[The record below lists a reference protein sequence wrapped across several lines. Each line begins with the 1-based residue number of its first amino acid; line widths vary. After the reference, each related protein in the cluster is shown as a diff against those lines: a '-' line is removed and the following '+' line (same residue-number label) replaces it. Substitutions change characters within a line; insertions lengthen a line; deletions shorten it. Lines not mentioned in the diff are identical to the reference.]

1 VSDRGCTV
9 SGVSGLPD
17 LRDFVRADLAAQEA
31 TVLVRG
37 GPDSAEKLAI
47 HALRV
52 RRAFVL
58 DGQPV
63 LGVSVFAALDDIG
76 QASLDGIL
84 SGKLA
89 TYRLVHFV
97 LIGDLLAAGFTV
109 LPTFGR
115 PHMTVVLSGLDRV
128 EPLLAAFGSAHTNPH
143 YGEMVRRRR
152 G

>member
-1 VSDRGCTV
+1 
-9 SGVSGLPD
+9 
-17 LRDFVRADLAAQEA
+17 VRPNPAAAET
-31 TVLVRG
+31 TVLLRG
-37 GPDSAEKLAI
+37 GPDSAGKLAV
-47 HALRV
+47 HAQRL

-58 DGQPV
+58 DGTPV

-76 QASLDGIL
+76 YASQDGIL

-89 TYRLVHFV
+89 TYRLVHHV
-97 LIGDLLAAGFTV
+97 LVRDLLAAGFTV

-115 PHMTVVLSGLDRV
+115 PHMTVVVSGLDRV
-128 EPLLAAFGSAHTNPH
+128 EPLLEAFGSAHANPH